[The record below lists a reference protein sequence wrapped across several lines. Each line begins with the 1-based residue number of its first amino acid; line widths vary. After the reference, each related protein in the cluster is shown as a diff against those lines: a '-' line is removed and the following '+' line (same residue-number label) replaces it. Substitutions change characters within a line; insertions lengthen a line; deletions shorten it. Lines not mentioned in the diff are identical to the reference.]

1 MENEIN
7 LDELFEKESK
17 SIDDSARSKQSTKF
31 VKQSEKSKNSKKKKK
46 KKDKNSAGEKV
57 KRVMLKTVLPSV
69 ATGAFCFIV
78 GASLFSKEDVATQKV
93 MTAQTIKSTNSALE
107 NANSVKDTQIES
119 LKRQLA
125 ELTKVEGA
133 QNILT
138 DNGKNPNN
146 LAFTTDVNSAAI
158 KGLDDFFTKLLAVSP
173 TANDK
178 EIQTIRS
185 DLSSYFTSEAGVSK
199 LYTLLTGGSAAKEL
213 GQKTIKVASTTVTL
227 ATSESENSRKYLVI
241 VPFATTSGDKIYNA
255 LYIVEEDKDHKISDI
270 KYAGY
275 SEGAYTKI
283 AHQLFKSEE
292 RVNKEVKAPNEK
304 SQSSDQSSTKSSS

>member
-17 SIDDSARSKQSTKF
+17 TIDDSARSKQTSKL
-31 VKQSEKSKNSKKKKK
+31 VKQSDNHKNQKKKKH
-46 KKDKNSAGEKV
+46 DKNSAGAKV
-57 KRVMLKTVLPSV
+57 KRVMLRTVAPSL
-69 ATGAFCFIV
+69 ATGLVCFTV
-78 GASLFSKEDVATQKV
+78 GALLFSKEDSATQKV
-93 MTAQTIKSTNSALE
+93 MTAQTIKSSNSALE

-125 ELTKVEGA
+125 ELSKADGA

-146 LAFTTDVNSAAI
+146 LAFTIDVNSAAI
-158 KGLDDFFTKLLAVSP
+158 KGLDDFFTKLMAVSP
-173 TANDK
+173 TANDQ
-178 EIQTIRS
+178 EIQSIRS
-185 DLSSYFTSEAGVSK
+185 DLSSYFTSEASVSK
-199 LYTLLTGGSAAKEL
+199 LYSLLTGGSAAKEL

-255 LYIVEEDKDHKISDI
+255 FYIVELDKDHKISDI
-270 KYAGY
+270 RYAGY
-275 SEGAYTKI
+275 SDSAYSKVV
-283 AHQLFKSEE
+283 HQLFKTEDQVNSEI
-292 RVNKEVKAPNEK
+292 KAPNEK
-304 SQSSDQSSTKSSS
+304 SQSTEQSSTKSSS